1 MAIPVKRDRPLEVE
15 EILAWDSG
23 DDLRY
28 ELVDGWPVP
37 VLGQSQPAPAHG
49 AVAGAMIALLFNHF
63 ARSGRPCRVETP
75 TAVRIQAK
83 ARRVRG
89 PDVVV
94 RCGATAREADD
105 PIVVIEVLSP
115 ENTVRQM
122 EEKEDDYR
130 SVPSIQCVVRL
141 AQDAF
146 FATTLRRAGDLWV
159 KDAVS
164 GPDAVLRI
172 EAIAFE
178 APLRDIYRTVLD
190 ADAVANEAAQ
200 GA

>member
-1 MAIPVKRDRPLEVE
+1 MPTPLKTGRPMEVE
-15 EILAWDSG
+15 EFLAWDSG

-28 ELVDGWPVP
+28 ELVDGYPVP
-37 VLGQSQPAPAHG
+37 VFGQSQPAPAHG
-49 AVAGAMIALLFNHF
+49 AVAGELITLLNMHL
-63 ARSGRPCRVETP
+63 RKTGRPCRVETP

-94 RCGATAREADD
+94 RCGASARTADE
-105 PIVVIEVLSP
+105 PVVVIEVLSP

-130 SVPSIQCVVRL
+130 AVPSIQCVVRL

-159 KDAVS
+159 KGAVS
-164 GPDAVLRI
+164 GPDGVLRI
-172 EAIAFE
+172 DAIGFE
-178 APLRDIYRTVLD
+178 APLREIYRTVLD
-190 ADAVANEAAQ
+190 PEADEADAAV
-200 GA
+200 